1 MHLTIIRAYLLV
13 LLVASPCQLQDVT
26 ASNDHVRNIGKRASG
41 ANNVFIFRDQVGSLA
56 RFANALYIEAVILND
71 HPIDEKILTA
81 ELTNVGD
88 TTVIN
93 KLLALKPQEIYHNLK
108 MFKYLP
114 DVLPDDR
121 ESILN
126 GLEAVVRLTHL
137 FSNLTQLVEMKDLE
151 PYANE
156 IGWLTNFDFSP
167 FASDSSVKA
176 LSALESIKK
185 LPDNVTDMFKHAA
198 VVELGKTALDDIEAF
213 EKYASEIQPVSNDL
227 ASHTQIA
234 DGPAIMKSVVEH
246 VNFLDTLTKELP
258 GLNSLANSLASLSK
272 KEVEDLQQTVK
283 QSEDFE
289 SLSNFMDALQD
300 VLISTEKHYG
310 SAVSRRE
317 TPSFPRGVIS
327 LNENFDSVKSKWIWE
342 TMEAKR
348 GEAFKFHMKPLERVS
363 NEMADVEGRLR
374 QIAAWAESLSIIET
388 MSNTLKSLM
397 VVKKSKTSLQ
407 DALKDVQTKLK
418 SQPRFNSVKKA
429 KRINE
434 IFEFCVQLKNA
445 NDESNLSK
453 VKDALKPLQSMP
465 QFADAEREVAKLK
478 GDKNIE
484 AVISNMRTVQKEVE
498 EVRMIARTIQSIAS
512 RLVTFKDELANLRR
526 DVSLAAVST
535 SHFFKS
541 IGIASESFDILSKA
555 YKFATSIKAFH
566 ASPVYFHQVQ
576 SLIDDVSQCSIKISA
591 LLRMMSDMAENKLLR
606 GNAQAL
612 EVFKESAGVAL
623 KLANGEKLAGF
634 VADAILL
641 KEELKT
647 ISTHAEDIDR
657 EIGALSNSKIRDEV
671 RIGWPNAAQVKNSL
685 GTLYHDLTTLEKEIP
700 ETGATD
706 IPSTGTLLSK
716 LKIVKNPGIDLAA
729 VRKSINLLHISSSSQ
744 LVAKVRNVLEKCS
757 SLHLDFVSAQSQLDG
772 IADSVNSFNA
782 KLTALLISNAE
793 VVVAEKL
800 PSATLPISNPI
811 FFHKNKVAFWVTF
824 CILLVAQSALHAFMY
839 FRERKTIKSEINA
852 ETGKR
857 PIINQ
862 VIIPED
868 KKPDEEE
875 EEEKN
880 TPVKHEVSKEKK
892 ALRTQRKVTRQDLQ
906 KLQDYIKRRKA
917 EHKSETNTKKFVKRG
932 PIYIPMNPDIPP
944 PQPQAENITLDHVEY
959 FPQGNEMFDVGSDVD
974 DIEIDSSTIG
984 EPSTIG
990 GTTSEDHPPPKEEDH
1005 KPEQGYKS

>member
-198 VVELGKTALDDIEAF
+198 VVEFGKTALDDIEAF

-418 SQPRFNSVKKA
+418 SQPRFNSVKSE
-429 KRINE
+429 RINE
-434 IFEFCVQLKNA
+434 IFEFCVQLKTPMTNLVRSA
-445 NDESNLSK
+445 TKLRTMPELQSLKDLSK

-706 IPSTGTLLSK
+706 IPSTG
-716 LKIVKNPGIDLAA
+716 IDLAA

-892 ALRTQRKVTRQDLQ
+892 ALV
-906 KLQDYIKRRKA
+906 
-917 EHKSETNTKKFVKRG
+917 KSLVRYRLRSLKPKTSHWTTSS
-932 PIYIPMNPDIPP
+932 I
-944 PQPQAENITLDHVEY
+944 

-990 GTTSEDHPPPKEEDH
+990 GTTSEDHPPPKR
-1005 KPEQGYKS
+1005 GGS